1 MMADATKMEPKEI
14 EKRLLRQY
22 EEDKYG
28 KLHGAIEDVG
38 VKTDLYVGIGIE
50 MYYPSEEEKKFGLN
64 VLDSDNLVV
73 YFRQERKLGS
83 EKSNEKLRVT
93 IRTARNLG
101 YQVKSFETLSEK
113 ELRRLGFD

>member
-1 MMADATKMEPKEI
+1 MQDAAKMKPKEI

-28 KLHGAIEDVG
+28 KLHRAIEEAG

-50 MYYPSEEEKKFGLN
+50 MYYPSEEEKVFGLN
-64 VLDSDNLVV
+64 VFDSENLML
-73 YFRQERKLGS
+73 YFRQEKKLGS
-83 EKSNEKLRVT
+83 ESEKKLRVT
-93 IRTARNLG
+93 IRMARKLG
-101 YQVKSFETLSEK
+101 YQVKSFETLSKK

>member
-1 MMADATKMEPKEI
+1 MQDATKTEPKEI

-28 KLHGAIEDVG
+28 KLHRAIEEAG

-50 MYYPSEEEKKFGLN
+50 MYYPSEEEKVFGLN
-64 VLDSDNLVV
+64 VFDSENLIL
-73 YFRQERKLGS
+73 YFRQEKKLGS
-83 EKSNEKLRVT
+83 ESKKKLRVT
-93 IRTARNLG
+93 IRMARKLG
-101 YQVKSFETLSEK
+101 YQVKSFETLSKK

>member
-1 MMADATKMEPKEI
+1 MQDATKMEPKEI
-14 EKRLLRQY
+14 EEQLLRQY

-28 KLHGAIEDVG
+28 KLHRAIEDAG

-50 MYYPSEEEKKFGLN
+50 MYYPSEEEKEFGLN
-64 VLDSDNLVV
+64 VFDSENLVA
-73 YFRQERKLGS
+73 YFRQERKLGR
-83 EKSNEKLRVT
+83 ESNRKLVVT
-93 IRTARNLG
+93 IRIARKLG